1 MRLVL
6 GFLSDELKRRIISQV
21 RKVFADMAWRFT
33 IRRFFPCCKSI
44 LVKSGKKQI
53 PGSSHRRD
61 HRPGVGGGSLLLH
74 PALLWDNR
82 LNMQTRET

>member
-21 RKVFADMAWRFT
+21 RKVFADTAWRFA

-44 LVKSGKKQI
+44 GEEWKKTDT
-53 PGSSHRRD
+53 RFF
-61 HRPGVGGGSLLLH
+61 SL
-74 PALLWDNR
+74 
-82 LNMQTRET
+82 TRS